1 MRKVYLLLLAILL
14 IVQAFG
20 QRMNREEMMHKIDSL
35 IHVNQNLSATLDSVN
50 KEKELYLG
58 MYEVVREKVVK
69 DDFNPEEMADIIDS
83 MEINANSNTSS
94 LIASNTSLKDSLA
107 ILKISFNRLQQN
119 QDSLLNTTERKEAIQ
134 TQEEV
139 IKAKAIGNLKQL
151 KQLYDSGI
159 LNDEE
164 FLLLKKKYLEKL

>member
-1 MRKVYLLLLAILL
+1 
-14 IVQAFG
+14 
-20 QRMNREEMMHKIDSL
+20 
-35 IHVNQNLSATLDSVN
+35 VN